1 MGSSK
6 MRGACLRAAVAVLL
20 LVVAT
25 DAAESTAGIDM
36 IVPLPTQSD
45 DYVSYIQ
52 ELVDEFAPGP
62 DPKLHEDNAAFG
74 GVMYHAEQEAK
85 QIDRQS
91 KKDAAQMVKAKAA
104 LVAAQKRV
112 ADAEAA
118 AMKAK
123 AGVTSAAEETEKVA
137 STKVEK
143 TQKSAEENPPAN
155 VVKTEGHTHKVAE
168 TAADKKLLGPD
179 SIKVDAKTEQALQA
193 VEHTWKER
201 TDKPKK
207 AIVPSKKTQHALA
220 KTTQPE
226 HVKAKDEKV
235 NAKTEKKLEAIE
247 KQWKEHEAHIEAK
260 QQQKKWDAIA
270 KGTTAKKATAKPK
283 KAAKTKTKKVS
294 KKESLSHRVQKDTA
308 LVKVATAEENKL
320 NKEAAA
326 AEKDSSSPKKKLT
339 KKKAAK
345 AGVSDAREKR
355 IVAAEQKAE
364 AKGETYK
371 VPESKHEGHA
381 KKDSKKP
388 HKKARTG
395 KLNLKLN
402 HLGGKPH

>member
-62 DPKLHEDNAAFG
+62 DPKLHEDSAAFG

-104 LVAAQKRV
+104 LVAAQKRI

-207 AIVPSKKTQHALA
+207 AIVPSKKTQHALP

-260 QQQKKWDAIA
+260 KQQKKWDAIA
-270 KGTTAKKATAKPK
+270 KGTMAKKATAKPK
-283 KAAKTKTKKVS
+283 QAAETKTKKVS

-308 LVKVATAEENKL
+308 LVKAATAEEN
-320 NKEAAA
+320 
-326 AEKDSSSPKKKLT
+326 KLT

-388 HKKARTG
+388 HKNARTG

>member
-1 MGSSK
+1 MG
-6 MRGACLRAAVAVLL
+6 
-20 LVVAT
+20 
-25 DAAESTAGIDM
+25 
-36 IVPLPTQSD
+36 QSD

-62 DPKLHEDNAAFG
+62 DPKLHEDSAAFG

-91 KKDAAQMVKAKAA
+91 KKDAAQVVKAKAA

-123 AGVTSAAEETEKVA
+123 AGVTSAAEE
-137 STKVEK
+137 

-193 VEHTWKER
+193 VEHTWKEC

-207 AIVPSKKTQHALA
+207 AIVPSKKTQHALPE
-220 KTTQPE
+220 TTQPE

-260 QQQKKWDAIA
+260 KQQKKWDAIA

-283 KAAKTKTKKVS
+283 QAAETKTKKVS
-294 KKESLSHRVQKDTA
+294 KKESLSARVQKDTA
-308 LVKVATAEENKL
+308 LVEAATTEENKL

-326 AEKDSSSPKKKLT
+326 AEKDGSSQKKKLT
-339 KKKAAK
+339 KKKAVK
-345 AGVSDAREKR
+345 VGVSDDAREKQ
-355 IVAAEQKAE
+355 IEAAEHKAE

-388 HKKARTG
+388 HKK
-395 KLNLKLN
+395 LNLKLN
-402 HLGGKPH
+402 HLGGKQH

>member
-91 KKDAAQMVKAKAA
+91 KKDAAQMVKAKA
-104 LVAAQKRV
+104 
-112 ADAEAA
+112 
-118 AMKAK
+118 
-123 AGVTSAAEETEKVA
+123 GVTSATEETEKVA

-207 AIVPSKKTQHALA
+207 AIVPSKKTQHALPE
-220 KTTQPE
+220 TTQPE

-260 QQQKKWDAIA
+260 KQQKKWDAIA

-283 KAAKTKTKKVS
+283 QAAETETKKAS
-294 KKESLSHRVQKDTA
+294 KKESLSARVQKDTA
-308 LVKVATAEENKL
+308 LVEAATTEENKL

-326 AEKDSSSPKKKLT
+326 AVKV
-339 KKKAAK
+339 
-345 AGVSDAREKR
+345 GVSDDAREKQ
-355 IVAAEQKAE
+355 IEAAEHKAE

-388 HKKARTG
+388 HKK
-395 KLNLKLN
+395 L
-402 HLGGKPH
+402 

>member
-1 MGSSK
+1 MG
-6 MRGACLRAAVAVLL
+6 
-20 LVVAT
+20 
-25 DAAESTAGIDM
+25 STAGIDM

-112 ADAEAA
+112 ADAEAV

-123 AGVTSAAEETEKVA
+123 AGETSAAEETEKVA

-207 AIVPSKKTQHALA
+207 AIVPSKKTQHALP

-260 QQQKKWDAIA
+260 KQQKKWDAIA
-270 KGTTAKKATAKPK
+270 KGTAAKKATAKPK
-283 KAAKTKTKKVS
+283 QAAETKTKKVS

-308 LVKVATAEENKL
+308 LVKAATAEENKL

-326 AEKDSSSPKKKLT
+326 AEKDSASQ

-345 AGVSDAREKR
+345 AGVSDAREKQ
-355 IVAAEQKAE
+355 IVAAEHKAE

>member
-123 AGVTSAAEETEKVA
+123 AGETSAAEETEKAA
-137 STKVEK
+137 SAAK
-143 TQKSAEENPPAN
+143 
-155 VVKTEGHTHKVAE
+155 VVKTERKVMKDHTHKVAE

-207 AIVPSKKTQHALA
+207 AIVPSKKTQHALP

-270 KGTTAKKATAKPK
+270 KGTTAKKA
-283 KAAKTKTKKVS
+283 AKTKTKKVS

-308 LVKVATAEENKL
+308 LVKAATAEENKL

-326 AEKDSSSPKKKLT
+326 AEKDSSSQKKKLT

-371 VPESKHEGHA
+371 VPESKHEGRA

>member
-1 MGSSK
+1 MG
-6 MRGACLRAAVAVLL
+6 
-20 LVVAT
+20 
-25 DAAESTAGIDM
+25 STAGIDM

-112 ADAEAA
+112 ADAEAV

-123 AGVTSAAEETEKVA
+123 AGETSAAEETEKVA

-207 AIVPSKKTQHALA
+207 AIVPSKKTQHALP

-283 KAAKTKTKKVS
+283 TKKVS

-308 LVKVATAEENKL
+308 LVKAATAEENKL

-326 AEKDSSSPKKKLT
+326 AEKDSSSQKKKLT

-381 KKDSKKP
+381 K
-388 HKKARTG
+388 
-395 KLNLKLN
+395 
-402 HLGGKPH
+402 

>member
-1 MGSSK
+1 

-62 DPKLHEDNAAFG
+62 DPKLHEDSAAFG

-137 STKVEK
+137 SATKVEK

-201 TDKPKK
+201 TDKTKK
-207 AIVPSKKTQHALA
+207 GIGPSKKKQNALP

-260 QQQKKWDAIA
+260 KQQKKWDAIA

-283 KAAKTKTKKVS
+283 QAAETKTKKVS
-294 KKESLSHRVQKDTA
+294 KKESLSARVQKDTA
-308 LVKVATAEENKL
+308 LVEAATTEENKL

-326 AEKDSSSPKKKLT
+326 AEKDGSSQKKKLT
-339 KKKAAK
+339 KKKAVK
-345 AGVSDAREKR
+345 VGVSDDAREKQ
-355 IVAAEQKAE
+355 IEAAEHKAE

-388 HKKARTG
+388 HKK
-395 KLNLKLN
+395 LNLKLN
-402 HLGGKPH
+402 HLGGKQ

>member
-1 MGSSK
+1 
-6 MRGACLRAAVAVLL
+6 
-20 LVVAT
+20 
-25 DAAESTAGIDM
+25 
-36 IVPLPTQSD
+36 
-45 DYVSYIQ
+45 
-52 ELVDEFAPGP
+52 
-62 DPKLHEDNAAFG
+62 
-74 GVMYHAEQEAK
+74 
-85 QIDRQS
+85 
-91 KKDAAQMVKAKAA
+91 MVKAKAA

-123 AGVTSAAEETEKVA
+123 AGETSA
-137 STKVEK
+137 TKVEK
-143 TQKSAEENPPAN
+143 TQKSAEENPSAN
-155 VVKTEGHTHKVAE
+155 VVKTERKVMKDHTHKVAE

-207 AIVPSKKTQHALA
+207 AIVPSKKTQHALP

-226 HVKAKDEKV
+226 HVKAKDGKV

-294 KKESLSHRVQKDTA
+294 
-308 LVKVATAEENKL
+308 N
-320 NKEAAA
+320 
-326 AEKDSSSPKKKLT
+326 
-339 KKKAAK
+339 
-345 AGVSDAREKR
+345 
-355 IVAAEQKAE
+355 
-364 AKGETYK
+364 
-371 VPESKHEGHA
+371 
-381 KKDSKKP
+381 
-388 HKKARTG
+388 
-395 KLNLKLN
+395 
-402 HLGGKPH
+402 

>member
-123 AGVTSAAEETEKVA
+123 AGETSAAEETEKAA
-137 STKVEK
+137 SATKVEK
-143 TQKSAEENPPAN
+143 TQKSAEENSSAN
-155 VVKTEGHTHKVAE
+155 VVKTERKVMKDHTHKVAE

-207 AIVPSKKTQHALA
+207 AIVPSKKTQHALP

-235 NAKTEKKLEAIE
+235 NAKTE
-247 KQWKEHEAHIEAK
+247 
-260 QQQKKWDAIA
+260 KKWDAIA

-308 LVKVATAEENKL
+308 LVKAATAEENKL

-326 AEKDSSSPKKKLT
+326 AEKDSSSQKKKLT

>member
-1 MGSSK
+1 
-6 MRGACLRAAVAVLL
+6 
-20 LVVAT
+20 
-25 DAAESTAGIDM
+25 
-36 IVPLPTQSD
+36 
-45 DYVSYIQ
+45 
-52 ELVDEFAPGP
+52 
-62 DPKLHEDNAAFG
+62 
-74 GVMYHAEQEAK
+74 
-85 QIDRQS
+85 
-91 KKDAAQMVKAKAA
+91 
-104 LVAAQKRV
+104 
-112 ADAEAA
+112 
-118 AMKAK
+118 MKAK

-207 AIVPSKKTQHALA
+207 AIVPSKKTQHALPE
-220 KTTQPE
+220 TTQPE

-260 QQQKKWDAIA
+260 KQQKKWDAIA

-283 KAAKTKTKKVS
+283 QAAETKTKKVS

-308 LVKVATAEENKL
+308 LVKAATAEENKL

-326 AEKDSSSPKKKLT
+326 AEKDSASQ

-345 AGVSDAREKR
+345 AGVSDAREKQ
-355 IVAAEQKAE
+355 IVAAEHKAE

-371 VPESKHEGHA
+371 VPESKHGH
-381 KKDSKKP
+381 
-388 HKKARTG
+388 
-395 KLNLKLN
+395 
-402 HLGGKPH
+402 

>member
-1 MGSSK
+1 MGK

-62 DPKLHEDNAAFG
+62 DPKLHEDSAAFG

-112 ADAEAA
+112 ADAEAV

-123 AGVTSAAEETEKVA
+123 AGETSAAEETEKAA
-137 STKVEK
+137 SATKVEK
-143 TQKSAEENPPAN
+143 TQKSAEENPSAN
-155 VVKTEGHTHKVAE
+155 VVKTERKVMKGHTHKVAE

-179 SIKVDAKTEQALQA
+179 SIKVDAKTEQVLQA

-207 AIVPSKKTQHALA
+207 AIVPSKKTQHALP

-260 QQQKKWDAIA
+260 QQKKWDAIA

-294 KKESLSHRVQKDTA
+294 KKESPSHRVQKDTA
-308 LVKVATAEENKL
+308 LVKAATAEENKL

-326 AEKDSSSPKKKLT
+326 AEKDSASQ
-339 KKKAAK
+339 KKKATK
-345 AGVSDAREKR
+345 AGVSDAREKQ
-355 IVAAEQKAE
+355 IVAAEHKAE

-371 VPESKHEGHA
+371 VPESKHGH
-381 KKDSKKP
+381 
-388 HKKARTG
+388 
-395 KLNLKLN
+395 
-402 HLGGKPH
+402 

>member
-91 KKDAAQMVKAKAA
+91 KKDAAQMVKAKA
-104 LVAAQKRV
+104 
-112 ADAEAA
+112 
-118 AMKAK
+118 
-123 AGVTSAAEETEKVA
+123 GVTSAAEETEKVA

-207 AIVPSKKTQHALA
+207 AIVPSKKTQHALP

-260 QQQKKWDAIA
+260 KQQKKWDAIA

-283 KAAKTKTKKVS
+283 QAAETKTKKVS
-294 KKESLSHRVQKDTA
+294 KKESLSARVQKDTA
-308 LVKVATAEENKL
+308 LVEAATTEENKL

-326 AEKDSSSPKKKLT
+326 AEKDGSSQKKKLT
-339 KKKAAK
+339 KKKAVK
-345 AGVSDAREKR
+345 VGVSDDAREKQ
-355 IVAAEQKAE
+355 IEAAEHKAE

-388 HKKARTG
+388 HKK
-395 KLNLKLN
+395 L
-402 HLGGKPH
+402 

>member
-62 DPKLHEDNAAFG
+62 DPKLHEDSAAFG

-91 KKDAAQMVKAKAA
+91 KK
-104 LVAAQKRV
+104 
-112 ADAEAA
+112 
-118 AMKAK
+118 AK
-123 AGVTSAAEETEKVA
+123 AGVTSATEETEKVA

-207 AIVPSKKTQHALA
+207 AIVPSKKTQHALP

-283 KAAKTKTKKVS
+283 KAAETKTKKAS
-294 KKESLSHRVQKDTA
+294 KKESLSARVQKDTA
-308 LVKVATAEENKL
+308 LVEAATTEENKL

-326 AEKDSSSPKKKLT
+326 AEKDSSSQKKRLT

-388 HKKARTG
+388 HKKALTG